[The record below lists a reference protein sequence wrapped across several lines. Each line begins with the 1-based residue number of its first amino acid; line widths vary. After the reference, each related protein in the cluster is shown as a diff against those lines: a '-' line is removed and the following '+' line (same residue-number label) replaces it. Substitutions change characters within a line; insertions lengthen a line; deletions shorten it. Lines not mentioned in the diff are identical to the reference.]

1 MDTNKLL
8 ILAAVGIGAYFL
20 MSSQARASVPQYRVP
35 GQNATGAPRYP
46 TAPTIAG
53 AAEAAAYRDLG
64 SLVGGIYNKVFGG
77 GSSSSGSSGSS
88 GTPLPS
94 GLTDSFTGLY
104 GHQGIMIGE
113 SPGYVPE
120 DGLAVNLPNNY
131 DTSFLEQSFWGT
143 AR

>member
-1 MDTNKLL
+1 MDSSKLL
-8 ILAAVGIGAYFL
+8 ILAAVGLGAYFL
-20 MSSQARASVPQYRVP
+20 MSSQARAGTVPQYRVP

-53 AAEAAAYRDLG
+53 AAEAAAYRDIG

-77 GSSSSGSSGSS
+77 GSSSSGSSGS
-88 GTPLPS
+88 TLPS

-104 GHQGIMIGE
+104 GHQGIMIGD
-113 SPGYVPE
+113 SPVYVPE

-131 DTSFLEQSFWGT
+131 DTSFLEQSFWG
-143 AR
+143 ASR